1 MRFYAI
7 ALVTLHSTLACS
19 ADGSLRGSRSLSD
32 KDEGIVME
40 DNDFGIMATE
50 NKYPAGNNA
59 DVLLQGFRIDGG
71 VGSSPFDDISPCDD
85 TVDSDDACFVDDV
98 VPSEG
103 SRHYDSLIKDSASRS
118 SLLSSITKAQGGS
131 MGISVSASASYVS
144 EKSESSESIS
154 YMIGGHRYSNT
165 KRVVE
170 GQTSNLKLNEKAKKL
185 LEKDPMRFL
194 ETYGDYYIK
203 SVTYGGSFLG
213 SYDLTMSSKADSDD
227 LQVEAS
233 FKYKSGIYSAE
244 GSSEFIN
251 RNSEETNNLQSFG
264 DFNSI
269 PGISWNET
277 INAPANLTA
286 AYAKW
291 NTEVDESPAPLYV
304 NIGRWFDSRDV
315 QDVLNQLYLDDII
328 DDYILDL
335 FTSPINIGQV
345 TTIEATNESV
355 GSLMLFNSLE
365 AILEWDD
372 VKNDNELTETGKE
385 LLKDVRSY
393 STACGQ
399 MDQYQLAL
407 LDTEIRLQKAPE
419 EIDNIFGSWLH
430 YKTSL
435 APRFESF
442 MESIPEQSIP
452 EDKKMDIYAN
462 LEAANTDT
470 QNNRYRFLMSSTTLT
485 EAGFEKGD
493 SFCSPQIQAEDM
505 KLMEVSNSVAPYNH
519 KISSNDIE
527 DGDIWKPRE
536 SFWVYDSPAEGL
548 TQFFVWKSGRTDTPK
563 RYRITTTSDP
573 NGWEYS
579 ESFHARLPIN
589 GSCDRPTASPT
600 KTPTAAPTVSL
611 APSGA
616 PTAAPTASPTL
627 GTTYSPTTSPTTAI
641 TASPTKASI
650 APTAT
655 PTNALTNAPTISPTT
670 TSLTTSPTKDSIA
683 PSASPT
689 NTSTNAPTS
698 TQQQPEPE
706 TPPPTSKPTNAP
718 VENPDNGEIPA
729 SKIFLSC
736 NNIQCSDG
744 SDGASCNRFG
754 GCCPF
759 PFYESNSNN
768 GAEET
773 CYCGLSR
780 EDAKENKIS
789 CNNMLVL
796 N

>member
-1 MRFYAI
+1 M
-7 ALVTLHSTLACS
+7 LA
-19 ADGSLRGSRSLSD
+19 
-32 KDEGIVME
+32 
-40 DNDFGIMATE
+40 
-50 NKYPAGNNA
+50 
-59 DVLLQGFRIDGG
+59 
-71 VGSSPFDDISPCDD
+71 
-85 TVDSDDACFVDDV
+85 
-98 VPSEG
+98 
-103 SRHYDSLIKDSASRS
+103 
-118 SLLSSITKAQGGS
+118 
-131 MGISVSASASYVS
+131 
-144 EKSESSESIS
+144 
-154 YMIGGHRYSNT
+154 
-165 KRVVE
+165 
-170 GQTSNLKLNEKAKKL
+170 
-185 LEKDPMRFL
+185 
-194 ETYGDYYIK
+194 
-203 SVTYGGSFLG
+203 
-213 SYDLTMSSKADSDD
+213 
-227 LQVEAS
+227 
-233 FKYKSGIYSAE
+233 
-244 GSSEFIN
+244 
-251 RNSEETNNLQSFG
+251 
-264 DFNSI
+264 
-269 PGISWNET
+269 
-277 INAPANLTA
+277 
-286 AYAKW
+286 
-291 NTEVDESPAPLYV
+291 
-304 NIGRWFDSRDV
+304 
-315 QDVLNQLYLDDII
+315 
-328 DDYILDL
+328 
-335 FTSPINIGQV
+335 
-345 TTIEATNESV
+345 
-355 GSLMLFNSLE
+355 NSLQ

-385 LLKDVRSY
+385 LLKDVQSY

-519 KISSNDIE
+519 KISSNNDIE

-579 ESFHARLPIN
+579 ESFFARLPIN
-589 GSCDRPTASPT
+589 GSCNRPTASPT
-600 KTPTAAPTVSL
+600 KAPSAAPTVSL
-611 APSGA
+611 APSGTPTVSPSAGPTAATTEA
-616 PTAAPTASPTL
+616 PTTVTTEAPTASPTSS
-627 GTTYSPTTSPTTAI
+627 TTQQPSELPSQRP
-641 TASPTKASI
+641 TASPISST
-650 APTAT
+650 T
-655 PTNALTNAPTISPTT
+655 PQ
-670 TSLTTSPTKDSIA
+670 
-683 PSASPT
+683 PSAPPSRRP
-689 NTSTNAPTS
+689 TNAPTS
-698 TQQQPEPE
+698 TQQQPESK
-706 TPPPTSKPTNAP
+706 TPSPTSKPTNTP
-718 VENPDNGEIPA
+718 VENPDVGEIPA

-744 SDGASCNRFG
+744 SDGTSCNRFG

>member
-1 MRFYAI
+1 M
-7 ALVTLHSTLACS
+7 
-19 ADGSLRGSRSLSD
+19 
-32 KDEGIVME
+32 
-40 DNDFGIMATE
+40 
-50 NKYPAGNNA
+50 
-59 DVLLQGFRIDGG
+59 
-71 VGSSPFDDISPCDD
+71 
-85 TVDSDDACFVDDV
+85 
-98 VPSEG
+98 
-103 SRHYDSLIKDSASRS
+103 
-118 SLLSSITKAQGGS
+118 
-131 MGISVSASASYVS
+131 
-144 EKSESSESIS
+144 
-154 YMIGGHRYSNT
+154 
-165 KRVVE
+165 
-170 GQTSNLKLNEKAKKL
+170 
-185 LEKDPMRFL
+185 DPLRFL
-194 ETYGDYYIK
+194 STYGDYYIK

-244 GSSEFIN
+244 GSSEFIT

-519 KISSNDIE
+519 KISSSNGIE

-536 SFWVYDSPAEGL
+536 SFLVYDSPAVGL

-573 NGWEYS
+573 NGWEFS
-579 ESFHARLPIN
+579 ENFFARLPIN

-600 KTPTAAPTVSL
+600 KSPTAAPTVSL

-616 PTAAPTASPTL
+616 PTVSPSAGPTAATTEAPTAATTEAPTASPTSS
-627 GTTYSPTTSPTTAI
+627 TTQQPSELPSQRP
-641 TASPTKASI
+641 TASPISST
-650 APTAT
+650 T
-655 PTNALTNAPTISPTT
+655 PQ
-670 TSLTTSPTKDSIA
+670 
-683 PSASPT
+683 PSAPPSRRP
-689 NTSTNAPTS
+689 TNAPTS

-706 TPPPTSKPTNAP
+706 TPSPTSKPTNAP

-736 NNIQCSDG
+736 NTIQCSDG

-780 EDAKENKIS
+780 KDAKENNIPCK
-789 CNNMLVL
+789 NMLVL